1 MCCWLYVHCQTAVAS
16 NSLGRDENPPS
27 LTMDRERATASIAIE
42 LRAKDF
48 AL

>member
-1 MCCWLYVHCQTAVAS
+1 MCCWLVVHRQNAVAS
-16 NSLGRDENPPS
+16 NMLGREGNSPS
-27 LTMDRERATASIAIE
+27 VTMEGERATAPIAIE